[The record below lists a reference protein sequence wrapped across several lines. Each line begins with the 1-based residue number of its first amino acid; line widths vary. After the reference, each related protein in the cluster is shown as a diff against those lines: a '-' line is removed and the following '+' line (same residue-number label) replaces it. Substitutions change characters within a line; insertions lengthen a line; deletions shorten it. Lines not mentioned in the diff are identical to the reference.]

1 MNRTLTS
8 LRAELQTRLGFGM
21 SGQAG
26 IVNSPIVDSF
36 LRSAQEQLY
45 WQFEWR
51 ELLGVEERL
60 TGVDQQ
66 FYDYP
71 EDCNTERIT
80 SVSIAEGCRW
90 LPLVEGISVQE
101 RDCIA
106 TSRPCKYD
114 RGAQMEVWPI
124 PRQQYSMR
132 REYFKALAPFEKGEN
147 RTSLPSEM
155 VFLMALANAKAHY
168 RQPDA
173 ERYEKQL
180 DALLNRLK
188 AKNRGQSVWE
198 KARPTLDPYAY
209 VSSFHSAEE
218 EATVVA
224 FTAQQLIPLPIG
236 ETTQTYAS
244 GDYFAGDYAAA

>member
-1 MNRTLTS
+1 MLNRTLS
-8 LRAELQTRLGFGM
+8 ELRAELQTLLGFGM

-51 ELLGVEERL
+51 ELSAVEERDM
-60 TGVDQQ
+60 GVDQQ

-71 EDCNTERIT
+71 EDCNIERIT

-90 LPLVEGISVQE
+90 LPLVEGISVEE
-101 RDCIA
+101 RDCIT
-106 TSRPCKYD
+106 TSRPLKYD
-114 RGAQMEVWPI
+114 RGAQMEVWPV
-124 PRQQYSMR
+124 PKQRYRMR
-132 REYFKALAPFEKGEN
+132 REYFKALAPFEKGEH

-168 RQPDA
+168 RQTDA

-180 DALLNRLK
+180 DALLSRLK

-198 KARPTLDPYAY
+198 KARPVLSPYGQ
-209 VSSFHSAEE
+209 VSSSDMAETP
-218 EATVVA
+218 AIVQGVA
-224 FTAQQLIPLPIG
+224 IDVPLPVTDG
-236 ETTQTYAS
+236 LS
-244 GDYFAGDYAAA
+244 WDGAAAWDAGANWS